1 MAGIISVPRS
11 MHKMVIV
18 PKGRGI
24 CATMNIK
31 NGEISGILDVK
42 V

>member
-1 MAGIISVPRS
+1 MAGIMSVPRS
-11 MHKMVIV
+11 IHRMVMV

-24 CATMNIK
+24 EATMNIK
-31 NGEISGILDVK
+31 NGEISGMLEVK